1 MSPPRKML
9 KWEEVVDYTF
19 LADFDLL
26 RDARADISQSLWSS
40 PAARSA
46 MDLHFKICRAR
57 EEISRLNIEVC
68 RLVTYIR
75 DEDNYLR
82 MSEEQLKNTNPGLAH
97 QISIVRNIRGRFNS
111 HHLKRLQDISQLSG
125 FSGTLTPGVSTRT
138 SLGES
143 ASVPATRV
151 PANMHADHISARNPP
166 YPVDTLEDLEEEE
179 VEDEIAEE
187 ASRRLQDVLFITEDL
202 SRLELSDHADLE

>member
-1 MSPPRKML
+1 
-9 KWEEVVDYTF
+9 
-19 LADFDLL
+19 
-26 RDARADISQSLWSS
+26 WSS

-97 QISIVRNIRGRFNS
+97 QISIVCNIRGRFNS

-125 FSGTLTPGVSTRT
+125 FSG
-138 SLGES
+138 
-143 ASVPATRV
+143 
-151 PANMHADHISARNPP
+151 
-166 YPVDTLEDLEEEE
+166 
-179 VEDEIAEE
+179 
-187 ASRRLQDVLFITEDL
+187 
-202 SRLELSDHADLE
+202 

>member
-9 KWEEVVDYTF
+9 KWEEVVDYAF

-46 MDLHFKICRAR
+46 MDLHFKICHAQ
-57 EEISRLNIEVC
+57 EEIFRLNIEVC
-68 RLVTYIR
+68 RLVTYIH

-97 QISIVRNIRGRFNS
+97 QISIIY
-111 HHLKRLQDISQLSG
+111 LS
-125 FSGTLTPGVSTRT
+125 SPASA
-138 SLGES
+138 EPS
-143 ASVPATRV
+143 ASVPAARV
-151 PANMHADHISARNPP
+151 PANKHANYISACNPP
-166 YPVDTLEDLEEEE
+166 YPVDTLEDLEEEEEEEEE

-187 ASRRLQDVLFITEDL
+187 ASRRLQDVLFITQDL